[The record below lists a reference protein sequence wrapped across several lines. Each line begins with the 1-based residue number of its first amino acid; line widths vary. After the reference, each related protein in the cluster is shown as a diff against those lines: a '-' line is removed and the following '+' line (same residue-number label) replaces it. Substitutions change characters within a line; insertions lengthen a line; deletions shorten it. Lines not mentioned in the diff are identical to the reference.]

1 MFASIMPWTENI
13 ALMEKQIQKTKSDI
27 TLDKREHIEDAIACI
42 TSTAE
47 PTASFRFWI
56 SAW

>member
-1 MFASIMPWTENI
+1 MFASIMPLTEPI
-13 ALMEKQIQKTKSDI
+13 ALMEKHIQKTKNEI

-47 PTASFRFWI
+47 PIASLRF
-56 SAW
+56 